1 MTPQTPIVAN
11 PINEALFEAVGLNR
25 DGTAKTSA
33 SAGNPALRE
42 RLSGALNDLEAAR
55 RAGDDATIG
64 FAEHRLDTVIHDAR
78 QAREQPRE
86 EDGRFAGFDGGVRGR
101 KPPPV
106 PHMHVESSAE
116 LMLRAFSASRFERTQ
131 SADDGALSLNI

>member
-1 MTPQTPIVAN
+1 MAN
-11 PINEALFEAVGLNR
+11 PINEALFEAVGRNK
-25 DGTAKTSA
+25 DGTERSTS

-55 RAGDDATIG
+55 RSGDDATIG

-101 KPPPV
+101 KPPPA
-106 PHMHVESSAE
+106 PHLQVESSTE
-116 LMLRAFSASRFERTQ
+116 LMLRAFSASRSER
-131 SADDGALSLNI
+131 SGNAEDGALTYI

>member
-1 MTPQTPIVAN
+1 MAQTM
-11 PINEALFEAVGLNR
+11 NEILFEAVGLEK

-33 SAGNPALRE
+33 SAGNPVLRE

-101 KPPPV
+101 KSPPTPGLV
-106 PHMHVESSAE
+106 SESSAQ
-116 LMLRAFSASRFERTQ
+116 LLLRSFSSARQERAERN
-131 SADDGALSLNI
+131 ADDGSTLTLNI

>member
-1 MTPQTPIVAN
+1 MAN
-11 PINEALFEAVGLNR
+11 PINEALFEAVGRNKDSTGR
-25 DGTAKTSA
+25 EST
-33 SAGNPALRE
+33 SAGNPAMRE

-64 FAEHRLDTVIHDAR
+64 FAEHRLDAVIHDAR

-101 KPPPV
+101 KPPPA
-106 PHMHVESSAE
+106 PHMHVENSAE
-116 LMLRAFSASRFERTQ
+116 LMLRAFSASRSERPGN
-131 SADDGALSLNI
+131 AEDGALTLNI

>member
-1 MTPQTPIVAN
+1 MAS
-11 PINEALFEAVGLNR
+11 PINEALFEAVGLEK
-25 DGTAKTSA
+25 DGSAKTSA

-42 RLSGALNDLEAAR
+42 RLSGALDDLDRAK

-106 PHMHVESSAE
+106 PHLHVESSAE
-116 LMLRAFSASRFERTQ
+116 LMLRAFSASRSERPGN
-131 SADDGALSLNI
+131 AEDGALTLNI

>member
-1 MTPQTPIVAN
+1 MAN
-11 PINEALFEAVGLNR
+11 PINEALFEAVGLNK

-55 RAGDDATIG
+55 RAGDDAKIG
-64 FAEHRLDTVIHDAR
+64 FAEHRLDAAMHDAR
-78 QAREQPRE
+78 AAREQPRE

-101 KPPPV
+101 KPPPI
-106 PHMHVESSAE
+106 PHLHVESSAE
-116 LMLRAFSASRFERTQ
+116 LMLRAFSASRSERPGN
-131 SADDGALSLNI
+131 AEDGALTLNI

>member
-1 MTPQTPIVAN
+1 MAN
-11 PINEALFEAVGLNR
+11 TINEALFEAVGRNK

-42 RLSGALNDLEAAR
+42 RLSGALDDLD
-55 RAGDDATIG
+55 RAKRSGDDAMIG

-78 QAREQPRE
+78 AAREQPRE

-101 KPPPV
+101 RSPPIPGLV
-106 PHMHVESSAE
+106 SESSAE
-116 LMLRAFSASRFERTQ
+116 LMLRAFSASRSERVQ
-131 SADDGALSLNI
+131 QGAEDGALTLNI